1 MRPALVLALA
11 GTMLAT
17 TGAAVRAASDEPDVQ
32 TMKLRIEG
40 GLYTSKALTVDSDG
54 DGWTDWAERLNGTD
68 PKDPASHPLAS
79 HVEVIGTTAYV
90 QTHGFPDRL
99 AVIDLALPEGTTA
112 TADLVTVVGGLAGLS
127 PTGRLHEQ
135 LTQGL
140 ADLGAGRLAQILEAA
155 DKAHSRVDGGFGRRT
170 NGMDLSLISM
180 GPSDWETWK
189 KLQEAASFV
198 QHNDI
203 GVGTTTD
210 GDPYVTVT
218 NSEGSQT
225 HVFGPDKEVQSTL
238 ESTTTL
244 DDGTTVVH
252 WTTLVNGTVV
262 AFGKKVT
269 KADGTQEYW
278 DYDGD
283 GNPTGHGTAKTPG
296 QTPAPGATA
305 PAPTSTAGGATP
317 APSSTSEP
325 KSDPTPSATSSG
337 EYVNPDADP
346 LLLPTA
352 DEVAARVAFLTGVR
366 VRVVQNPP
374 RTPDVPV
381 LDEPGV
387 ADPED
392 PGCRDDRCVVFVE
405 VSAPD
410 LSNVTGG
417 DPINPDHAPGLPGRP

>member
-1 MRPALVLALA
+1 M
-11 GTMLAT
+11 
-17 TGAAVRAASDEPDVQ
+17 
-32 TMKLRIEG
+32 
-40 GLYTSKALTVDSDG
+40 
-54 DGWTDWAERLNGTD
+54 
-68 PKDPASHPLAS
+68 
-79 HVEVIGTTAYV
+79 
-90 QTHGFPDRL
+90 
-99 AVIDLALPEGTTA
+99 TA
-112 TADLVTVVGGLAGLS
+112 TRPVTAR
-127 PTGRLHEQ
+127 PR
-135 LTQGL
+135 
-140 ADLGAGRLAQILEAA
+140 
-155 DKAHSRVDGGFGRRT
+155 
-170 NGMDLSLISM
+170 
-180 GPSDWETWK
+180 P
-189 KLQEAASFV
+189 
-198 QHNDI
+198 
-203 GVGTTTD
+203 
-210 GDPYVTVT
+210 
-218 NSEGSQT
+218 
-225 HVFGPDKEVQSTL
+225 
-238 ESTTTL
+238 
-244 DDGTTVVH
+244 
-252 WTTLVNGTVV
+252 
-262 AFGKKVT
+262 
-269 KADGTQEYW
+269 
-278 DYDGD
+278 
-283 GNPTGHGTAKTPG
+283 
-296 QTPAPGATA
+296 PAPGATA